1 MIPRP
6 FGLLAELTYRC
17 PLHCPYCSNPVR
29 YPTAQPELDTD
40 EWIRVFQQAADLGVL
55 HALLSGGEPLQRKD
69 IGTLIAAAHDA
80 GLYTNLITSGVGLT
94 PSSAKR
100 LKLAGLDNVQI
111 SFQADDPVLA
121 NSIAG
126 TNAFRLKLLAVRAV
140 QEIDLPLT
148 LNVVLHRFN
157 IHRIPQIIEFAVSL
171 QAKRLELANTQY
183 YGWAFKNR
191 KALLPSFQ
199 QIEVAAQV
207 VAEARKTY
215 QNRIEILYV
224 LSDYYSPRPKP
235 CMNGWG
241 RRYICVN
248 PIGDV
253 LPCPTAYEIPNLTFD
268 NVRAHSLQ
276 WIWEHSE
283 AFNCFRGTEWMQEP
297 CCSCPYKEI
306 DFGGCRCQAALL
318 TGDPSVTDPVC
329 ELSPHHPLLEQ
340 QLQVSTPPLSPMEEM
355 KDKMSYRVYP

>member
-1 MIPRP
+1 MNTRP

-17 PLHCPYCSNPVR
+17 PLRCLYCSNPVR
-29 YPTAQPELDTD
+29 YPQGHAELNTD
-40 EWIRVFQQAADLGVL
+40 EWTHVFRQAADLGVL

-69 IGTLIAAAHDA
+69 IEMLIEAAHDA

-94 PSSAKR
+94 LSRAKR
-100 LKLAGLDNVQI
+100 LKKAGLDSVQI
-111 SFQADDPVLA
+111 SFQADEPALA
-121 NSIAG
+121 LSIAG
-126 TNAFRLKLLAVRAV
+126 TNAFRSKLLAVQAV
-140 QEIDLPLT
+140 QEINLPLT
-148 LNVVLHRFN
+148 INVVIHRFN
-157 IHRIPQIIEFAVSL
+157 IHRIPQIIEFAVNL
-171 QAKRLELANTQY
+171 KAKRLELANTQY

-191 KALLPSFQ
+191 RALLPSAQ
-199 QIEVAAQV
+199 QIEDAAKA

-215 QNRIEILYV
+215 KNRIEILYV
-224 LSDYYSPRPKP
+224 LSDYHSLRPKP

-241 RRYICVN
+241 RRYLCVN

-268 NVRAHSLQ
+268 SVRERSLQ

-283 AFNCFRGTEWMQEP
+283 AFNRFRGTEWMQEP
-297 CCSCPYKEI
+297 CSSCPYKEI

-329 ELSPHHPLLEQ
+329 VLSPHHPLLER
-340 QLQVSTPPLSPMEEM
+340 QLQESRQSLLPQDEM
-355 KDKMSYRVYP
+355 KNIISYRTYS